1 MKENRVKTSEP
12 GQRVIFC
19 QHPFEKLGQC
29 HLLEYIMIK
38 MCSLEKFFYPKFSG
52 RICRLKV
59 FFWPPPIPAIFG
71 LNMIHIWNP
80 GQYIV
85 ISNYHFKE
93 DVSEYSGHV
102 IALVK
107 PVQPST
113 ADLREEHE
121 LVRLWWQEYK
131 RLCGDE
137 EKVGMERMVVLP
149 WPEVG
154 DWEDDVERVGGR
166 KG

>member
-1 MKENRVKTSEP
+1 MV
-12 GQRVIFC
+12 
-19 QHPFEKLGQC
+19 
-29 HLLEYIMIK
+29 
-38 MCSLEKFFYPKFSG
+38 
-52 RICRLKV
+52 
-59 FFWPPPIPAIFG
+59 
-71 LNMIHIWNP
+71 HIWNP
-80 GQYIV
+80 GH
-85 ISNYHFKE
+85 YHFKE

-166 KG
+166 KDRWKAQIWGRHGRDLLSERKRG

>member
-1 MKENRVKTSEP
+1 
-12 GQRVIFC
+12 
-19 QHPFEKLGQC
+19 
-29 HLLEYIMIK
+29 MIK
-38 MCSLEKFFYPKFSG
+38 IYFLEKFFYPKFSG

-71 LNMIHIWNP
+71 LNMVHIWNP
-80 GQYIV
+80 GH
-85 ISNYHFKE
+85 YHFKE

-102 IALVK
+102 IAPLVK

-121 LVRLWWQEYK
+121 LVCLWWQEYK
-131 RLCGDE
+131 RLCGE
-137 EKVGMERMVVLP
+137 EGKVGMERIFVLP

-154 DWEDDVERVGGR
+154 GWEDDVERVGGR
-166 KG
+166 KDRREAQIWGCHGRDLPSNRKGG

>member
-1 MKENRVKTSEP
+1 
-12 GQRVIFC
+12 
-19 QHPFEKLGQC
+19 
-29 HLLEYIMIK
+29 
-38 MCSLEKFFYPKFSG
+38 
-52 RICRLKV
+52 
-59 FFWPPPIPAIFG
+59 
-71 LNMIHIWNP
+71 MIHIWNP

-131 RLCGDE
+131 RLCGQE
-137 EKVGMERMVVLP
+137 GKVGMERMVVVVLP

>member
-1 MKENRVKTSEP
+1 MSFQIIISK
-12 GQRVIFC
+12 
-19 QHPFEKLGQC
+19 
-29 HLLEYIMIK
+29 K
-38 MCSLEKFFYPKFSG
+38 MF
-52 RICRLKV
+52 LK
-59 FFWPPPIPAIFG
+59 
-71 LNMIHIWNP
+71 N
-80 GQYIV
+80 
-85 ISNYHFKE
+85 
-93 DVSEYSGHV
+93 SGHV

-166 KG
+166 KDRWKAQIWGRHGRDLLSERKRG

>member
-1 MKENRVKTSEP
+1 MY
-12 GQRVIFC
+12 F
-19 QHPFEKLGQC
+19 
-29 HLLEYIMIK
+29 
-38 MCSLEKFFYPKFSG
+38 LEKFLYPKFSG

-59 FFWPPPIPAIFG
+59 FLWPPPIPAIFG
-71 LNMIHIWNP
+71 LNMVHIWNP
-80 GQYIV
+80 G
-85 ISNYHFKE
+85 NYHFKE
-93 DVSEYSGHV
+93 GVSEYSGHV
-102 IALVK
+102 IAPLVK

-131 RLCGDE
+131 RLCGE
-137 EKVGMERMVVLP
+137 EGKVGMERMVVVVLP

-166 KG
+166 KDRREAQIWGWHGRELPSERKGG